1 VAFGR
6 QREYT
11 IQPVEG
17 LQRGTQIVL
26 ELRDDAEEFA
36 DEQNIRRIVQEYS
49 NFVPFPIL
57 INTEKVNTIQA
68 IWTRNKNEITE
79 EEYKEFYKFIA
90 HAFDEPTYRLHFSVD
105 VPLMV
110 NALLFVPTDNM
121 ERFGFGRMDPGV
133 NLYSRKVLIQPHS
146 EYILP
151 EWLRFVKGVIDCE
164 DLPLN
169 ISRETFQDDAL
180 VRKLK
185 KVMTSR
191 FLKFL
196 GEQAKSDP
204 EKYKKFWQTFG
215 IFLKEGVASDFEYR
229 NEIIPLLRFE
239 SSTMEPGTLVSLK
252 DYVERM
258 RPDQKD
264 IYYLNGP
271 SREVIENGPYIEAL
285 RKRNLE
291 VLLVFEPVDD
301 FVLTNIHEFEDKKI
315 ISADQGD
322 LQLPDVPEERAETE
336 VQQEKLNR
344 DEAESLSGWIKG
356 ILGER
361 VKAVRPSRRLVDSPA
376 MVVMQDAGMTAQMQ
390 RIMQAMNQE
399 MFQSN
404 NNQALEINPSHPI
417 FVQIA
422 RRKQENPDD
431 PFLKLAVEQIYENA
445 LAAAGMVQ
453 DPRMMVRRNYE
464 ILEKALKA

>member
-1 VAFGR
+1 
-6 QREYT
+6 
-11 IQPVEG
+11 
-17 LQRGTQIVL
+17 
-26 ELRDDAEEFA
+26 
-36 DEQNIRRIVQEYS
+36 
-49 NFVPFPIL
+49 
-57 INTEKVNTIQA
+57 
-68 IWTRNKNEITE
+68 
-79 EEYKEFYKFIA
+79 
-90 HAFDEPTYRLHFSVD
+90 
-105 VPLMV
+105 M
-110 NALLFVPTDNM
+110 
-121 ERFGFGRMDPGV
+121 
-133 NLYSRKVLIQPHS
+133 
-146 EYILP
+146 
-151 EWLRFVKGVIDCE
+151 
-164 DLPLN
+164 
-169 ISRETFQDDAL
+169 
-180 VRKLK
+180 
-185 KVMTSR
+185 
-191 FLKFL
+191 
-196 GEQAKSDP
+196 
-204 EKYKKFWQTFG
+204 
-215 IFLKEGVASDFEYR
+215 
-229 NEIIPLLRFE
+229 
-239 SSTMEPGTLVSLK
+239 
-252 DYVERM
+252 
-258 RPDQKD
+258 
-264 IYYLNGP
+264 
-271 SREVIENGPYIEAL
+271 
-285 RKRNLE
+285 
-291 VLLVFEPVDD
+291 LLVFEPVDD